1 MDDELIVVKEVK
13 TPVFHTQDERDAFIQ
28 EEAGACWWI
37 AEYLDACIPHIEKSK
52 F

>member
-1 MDDELIVVKEVK
+1 MDDELIVVKEII
-13 TPVFHTQDERDAFIQ
+13 TPVFQTQEERDVFIQ

-37 AEYLDACIPHIEKSK
+37 AEYLDACIPHILNEK